1 MNQEIPVNM
10 TGQQKSKHIQA
21 TDNGGADAGGGVEM
35 GRKMEKGCRANY
47 INQSR
52 KWMLRV
58 RECMKWKRHL

>member
-21 TDNGGADAGGGVEM
+21 TDNGGAEAGGGVEM
-35 GRKMEKGCRANY
+35 GRN
-47 INQSR
+47 INKSR

-58 RECMKWKRHL
+58 REGMKGKRHL